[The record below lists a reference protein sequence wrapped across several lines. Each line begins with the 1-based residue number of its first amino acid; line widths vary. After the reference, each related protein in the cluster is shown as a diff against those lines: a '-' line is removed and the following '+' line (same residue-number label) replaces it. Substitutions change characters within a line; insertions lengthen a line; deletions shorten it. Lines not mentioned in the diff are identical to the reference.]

1 MNTTQPPY
9 RLDGFTAL
17 LARIADEAEPT
28 SDWPQAPLTG
38 CSL

>member
-1 MNTTQPPY
+1 MNSSQPLY

-17 LARIADEAEPT
+17 LARIADEDEPT
-28 SDWPQAPLTG
+28 SDSPQAPLTG